1 MAIQKTRIQ
10 INDISHNLTIH
21 TERRNS
27 IRVSL
32 TKTGINIRVPRHL
45 NRFQRE
51 LEIKKF
57 TKWAVEKI
65 KSKPQEA
72 YAKKSYAHGDLIR
85 THSKIYKLQI
95 ENRDSVKNFA
105 KIKESHIILKI
116 ANHHDEKKRQEYIS
130 KQIRK
135 LLAKSHLPE
144 LETHV
149 HRLNALHVNKPIK
162 KISYKYTISR
172 WGACDHSAKEINL
185 STRLLLAP
193 FPILE
198 YVIIHELAHLIEP
211 NHSKRFWNI
220 VKSIDPRYKSK
231 KKWLNENGDGLNI

>member
-1 MAIQKTRIQ
+1 MAMQKTQIQ
-10 INDISHNLTIH
+10 INDISHNLKIYL
-21 TERRNS
+21 ERRNS
-27 IRVSL
+27 IRASI
-32 TKTGINIRVPRHL
+32 TKTGINIRVPKHL
-45 NRFQRE
+45 NRLQRE

-65 KSKPQEA
+65 KSKPQEV
-72 YAKKSYAHGDLIR
+72 YSKKTYIHGDLIR

-95 ENRDSVKNFA
+95 ENRDSIKNFA
-105 KIKESHIILKI
+105 KIKDPHIILKI
-116 ANHHDEKKRQEYIS
+116 ANHHSEERRQEYIS
-130 KQIRK
+130 KQLQK
-135 LLAKSHLPE
+135 LLAKNHLPE
-144 LETHV
+144 LKSHV

-172 WGACDHSAKEINL
+172 WGACNHTDKEINL

-193 FPILE
+193 LPILE

-211 NHSKRFWNI
+211 NHSRRFWNI

-231 KKWLNENGDGLNI
+231 KKWLNDNGDGLNI